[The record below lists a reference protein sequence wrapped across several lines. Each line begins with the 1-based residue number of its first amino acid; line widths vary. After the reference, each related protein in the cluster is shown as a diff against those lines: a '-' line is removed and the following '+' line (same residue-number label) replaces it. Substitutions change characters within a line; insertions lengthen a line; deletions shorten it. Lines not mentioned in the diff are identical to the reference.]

1 MKCKECKKVCKEIF
15 ECDCAEY
22 SELCEECWHKVPN
35 RHRENV
41 CFVDWGDYYLDRDE
55 TSLI

>member
-1 MKCKECKKVCKEIF
+1 MKCKECKKICKELF

-22 SELCEECWHKVPN
+22 SELCEECWFKVPN

-55 TSLI
+55 SSLI